1 MPRTSIRNYS
11 YSRIN
16 IIHHDIQKPL
26 CRDCSLVV
34 WTTGGKYRGRRRYKH
49 LLCTKQGSLCQ
60 SLSPPGTRLRLE
72 HGSRCQHHPSG
83 GAMNL
88 ATRLQRYRKLVGW
101 LQGGDRISGISGSK
115 HLWIHQCFNVTI
127 SEHFLE
133 VSVSRLPCPGS
144 SRGCCHPRIHPPRSL
159 LLVSSPQQPPPD
171 HL

>member
-1 MPRTSIRNYS
+1 M
-11 YSRIN
+11 SRLFFSCL
-16 IIHHDIQKPL
+16 D
-26 CRDCSLVV
+26 D
-34 WTTGGKYRGRRRYKH
+34 RRKISGEKTVQAFTVH
-49 LLCTKQGSLCQ
+49 KAGQPVSVTV
-60 SLSPPGTRLRLE
+60 PPGTGLRLE